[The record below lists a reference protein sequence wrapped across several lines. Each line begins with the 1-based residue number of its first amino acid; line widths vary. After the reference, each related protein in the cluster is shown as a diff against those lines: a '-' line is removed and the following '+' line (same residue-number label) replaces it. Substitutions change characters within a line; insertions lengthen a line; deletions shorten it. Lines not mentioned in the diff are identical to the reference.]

1 MYVAVIG
8 IDRYR
13 AWGRLHNAV
22 RDAEG
27 ARDAFVAL
35 GFKAIGPQLFDEAAT
50 GAALRRLVT
59 DDLRGLGTS
68 DSLVLFFAGHG
79 YTTTMTYPDGTL
91 TKTGYLVPADGDVPE
106 GSVGTW
112 LNLDGWLRE
121 VAFQAYRR
129 DRIKDVWLQRAGFFV
144 LRFLADD
151 VEDRLAQTLDEIAL
165 ALAGRR
171 ASGSFAENINDSHG

>member
-1 MYVAVIG
+1 MAVIHRDVTSAREPGKPGAGAGEMYVAVIG

-79 YTTTMTYPDGTL
+79 YTTTMTYPDGAETPVHVQSASL
-91 TKTGYLVPADGDVPE
+91 GDPIPAGATRHYQVYYRDSNLSFCPGPAGNTFNVSQAVAVIW
-106 GSVGTW
+106 GS
-112 LNLDGWLRE
+112 
-121 VAFQAYRR
+121 
-129 DRIKDVWLQRAGFFV
+129 
-144 LRFLADD
+144 
-151 VEDRLAQTLDEIAL
+151 
-165 ALAGRR
+165 
-171 ASGSFAENINDSHG
+171 